1 MKIAITGGTGF
12 VGRHLARALAAGGHA
27 VVLVARGRDQRDE
40 GVRSLPGVTL
50 VAASVADPAA
60 LARAFE
66 GCDAVAHCAGINRE
80 IGAQTYRQVHVE
92 GTRHVVA
99 AAARAGVRKVILQ
112 SFLRARPGCGSG
124 YHESKWEAEEIVR
137 ASGLD
142 YTVVKAGVIYGQGDH
157 FLDHT
162 SHALHTLPVFAAV
175 GLSEKPIRPVAVEDL
190 VRILQAA
197 LVEGRLAGQTVAV
210 TGPEELRL
218 ADAVRRI
225 GRVVGRRVLVVPAP
239 IWAHRVLAWAFE
251 RTMTIPLVSLAQ
263 VRILAEGLVEAAP
276 PCPDPPDD
284 LAPRRRFTE
293 AQIRQGLPAPG
304 AFGLKD
310 LRCLA

>member
-27 VVLVARGRDQRDE
+27 VVLVVRGRDERDE

-50 VAASVADPAA
+50 VAASVVDPAA

-99 AAARAGVRKVILQ
+99 AAARAGVRKVVLQ

-142 YTVVKAGVIYGQGDH
+142 YTILKAGVVYGRGDH

-175 GLSEKPIRPVAVEDL
+175 GLSERPIRPVAVEDL

-197 LVEGRLAGQTVAV
+197 LVEGRLARQTVAV

-239 IWAHRVLAWAFE
+239 VWAHRVLARVFE

-276 PCPDPPDD
+276 PYPDPPDD
-284 LAPRRRFTE
+284 LAPRHRFTE

-310 LRCLA
+310 LRCFA